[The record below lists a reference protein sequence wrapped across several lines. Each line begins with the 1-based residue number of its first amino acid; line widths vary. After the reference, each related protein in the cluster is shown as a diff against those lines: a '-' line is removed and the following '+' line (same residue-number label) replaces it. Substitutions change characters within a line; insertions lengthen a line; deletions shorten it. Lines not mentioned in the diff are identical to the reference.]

1 MYIYV
6 HQISFAIFIKGAHKS
21 QHFT

>member
-1 MYIYV
+1 MYIYG